1 LEDEENDEIYQD
13 AMANIGELFAST
25 SGENKMTEDAAT
37 FTPTFSRKSFKGDKF
52 IPETVEERN
61 MEPVI
66 EFDLQEE
73 RNGEILSN
81 GQFNGHFQ
89 TTTSELN
96 TLAMQQLLRVHDTN
110 QFAETVTLGKKAVNA
125 NGTWQSIAAW
135 AMFAQLDSEQQTAF
149 EILVTERKQ
158 DWKWDWNRP
167 GI

>member
-1 LEDEENDEIYQD
+1 
-13 AMANIGELFAST
+13 
-25 SGENKMTEDAAT
+25 MTEDAAT
-37 FTPTFSRKSFKGDKF
+37 FTPTFCGKSSKGDKF
-52 IPETVEERN
+52 TPETAVERN
-61 MEPVI
+61 LGSMV

-73 RNGEILSN
+73 HNGEIVNN
-81 GQFNGHFQ
+81 GQVNGHFQ
-89 TTTSELN
+89 MMTLELN
-96 TLAMQQLLRVHDTN
+96 TLAMQQLLRVQARN
-110 QFAETVTLGKKAVNA
+110 QGQENANTRKKVVNA